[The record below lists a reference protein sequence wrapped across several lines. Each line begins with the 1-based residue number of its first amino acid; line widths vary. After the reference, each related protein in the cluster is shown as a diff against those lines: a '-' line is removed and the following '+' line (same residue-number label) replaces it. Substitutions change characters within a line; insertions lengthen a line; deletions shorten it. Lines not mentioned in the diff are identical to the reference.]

1 MRSEWAMF
9 EERGVRIG
17 SAQRLLKCQ
26 LAAVW
31 EWMYLLAPRCTL
43 KTHVDRWDPDHE
55 GSFDLRS
62 GILNFQAVR
71 ELGGGWAIW
80 VRENR

>member
-1 MRSEWAMF
+1 M
-9 EERGVRIG
+9 GDVRRTRREDWKCAETAQMSVG
-17 SAQRLLKCQ
+17 GCLGMDVPASAQMHPEDAR
-26 LAAVW
+26 
-31 EWMYLLAPRCTL
+31 Y
-43 KTHVDRWDPDHE
+43 PDHE

-80 VRENR
+80 VRANR